1 VNEAP
6 FEAALRQLAYHGGNL
21 GAARRLCPDAPQ
33 PWIDLST
40 GINPIAYP
48 LPALAPDLWTRLPEP
63 DALCALEA
71 AAARRYLARAESI
84 VAASGTQ
91 TIIQWLARLRPA
103 ARVGILGFSYG
114 GHARAWRAA
123 GARVETVE
131 TIGALAAFDVAI
143 VVNPNNPDGR
153 LTSCAALLELHREL
167 AARGGMLIV
176 DEAFIDLEPHAE
188 SLAPALPTRNAIVL
202 RSFGKTYGLG
212 GLRLGFAIADAE
224 TAATLRASLGP
235 WPVSGPAIAIG
246 RAALADDEWLEEARR
261 RLERDVARLD
271 GLLVEAGFALLG
283 GTHLFRLAQRADAF
297 SVFSALLRQ
306 GILVRPFAEQPDR
319 LRLGIPDDEVT
330 RERLRAVIARERS
343 DEAIQTGP

>member
-40 GINPIAYP
+40 GINPFAYP
-48 LPALAPDLWTRLPEP
+48 LPALTPELWTRLPEP
-63 DALCALEA
+63 DALAALEA
-71 AAARRYLARAESI
+71 AAARRYSARPEQI

-91 TIIQWLARLRPA
+91 AIIQWLARLRPSA
-103 ARVGILGFSYG
+103 CVGILGFSYG
-114 GHARAWRAA
+114 GHAQAWRVA

-153 LTSCAALLELHREL
+153 VASRAALVELHREL
-167 AARGGMLIV
+167 AAREGTLIV

-188 SLAPALPTRNAIVL
+188 SLAPILPARSAIVL

-212 GLRLGFAIADAE
+212 GLRLGFAIADSE

-235 WPVSGPAIAIG
+235 WAVSGPAIAIG
-246 RAALADDEWLEEARR
+246 RAALADDAWLEQTKQ
-261 RLERDVARLD
+261 RLARDVARLD
-271 GLLVEAGFALLG
+271 SLLVEAGFAALG
-283 GTHLFRLAQRADAF
+283 GAQLFRLAQRANARQCF
-297 SVFSALLRQ
+297 AALLRH
-306 GILVRPFAEQPDR
+306 GILVRPFAEQPDQLRFGIPGDEEVWRR
-319 LRLGIPDDEVT
+319 LRI
-330 RERLRAVIARERS
+330 VIARERS
-343 DEAIQTGP
+343 DEAIQTEP